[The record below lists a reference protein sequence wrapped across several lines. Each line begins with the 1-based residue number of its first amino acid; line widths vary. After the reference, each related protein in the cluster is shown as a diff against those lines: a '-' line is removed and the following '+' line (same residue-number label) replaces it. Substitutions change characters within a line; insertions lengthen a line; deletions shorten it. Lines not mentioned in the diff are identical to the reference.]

1 MSHHIPSVS
10 WQQAR
15 QILHE
20 EGQQVAPHVKTESLP
35 LLATI
40 GHYLAADIYSVMP
53 VPHYSSSAMDGYAV
67 AGTPSWRLVT
77 PAYPEDSRANI
88 HRLTVPIVPGEATP
102 ILTGG
107 LIPEGAEAIVREEH
121 SRLYEGAE
129 GSSRPGMGSHLET
142 QASIHYLD
150 MAEGF
155 EPPAPGAD
163 IRHAGAELERGELL
177 ARHGDRV
184 SARMAAF
191 LGTNGFD
198 ELPVYAPIPVRCAFT
213 GNEVITFGVPAP
225 GQVRDAFGGFM
236 EHAIISAG
244 CEARPSIRL
253 ADVESEF
260 RTFLSTSTAR
270 VLVFTGGSSTS
281 GVDLVRKVLNDMG
294 ATYLFESVDVR
305 PGHPALAA
313 RLPVPEKGPN
323 SGRERFVLGLPGNP
337 LAAYTALYSYLP
349 PLLAGMRDMPL
360 PELDSAVLGEP
371 VDTLRKPAGA
381 RLLPVSVRDG
391 VAYPLPKSASHML
404 SSLAAAT
411 HCAVLDDSSVRGSA
425 HEVGARVPV
434 IPVL

>member
-20 EGQQVAPHVKTESLP
+20 QGLEIAHHVKTESLP

-40 GHYLAADIYSVMP
+40 DHYLADDVYSMMP

-67 AGTPSWRLVT
+67 AGAPPWRLVT

-88 HRLTVPIVPGEATP
+88 HRLTVPIAPGEATP

-107 LIPEGAEAIVREEH
+107 LLPEGA
-121 SRLYEGAE
+121 
-129 GSSRPGMGSHLET
+129 HLET
-142 QASIHYLD
+142 QSSIHYLD

-163 IRHAGAELERGELL
+163 IRHAGVELERGELL
-177 ARHGDRV
+177 ARHGDRI

-360 PELDSAVLGEP
+360 PELDSAVLGDP

-425 HEVGARVPV
+425 HEVGARVPI

>member
-20 EGQQVAPHVKTESLP
+20 QGLEIAHHVKTESLP

-40 GHYLAADIYSVMP
+40 DHYLADDVYSMMP

-67 AGTPSWRLVT
+67 AGAPPWRLVT

-88 HRLTVPIVPGEATP
+88 HRLTVPIAPGEATP

-142 QASIHYLD
+142 QSSIHYLD

-163 IRHAGAELERGELL
+163 IRHAGVELERGELL
-177 ARHGDRV
+177 ARHGDRI

-191 LGTNGFD
+191 LGMNGFD

-213 GNEVITFGVPAP
+213 GNEVITFWCAC
-225 GQVRDAFGGFM
+225 AW
-236 EHAIISAG
+236 
-244 CEARPSIRL
+244 
-253 ADVESEF
+253 
-260 RTFLSTSTAR
+260 
-270 VLVFTGGSSTS
+270 S
-281 GVDLVRKVLNDMG
+281 G
-294 ATYLFESVDVR
+294 A
-305 PGHPALAA
+305 
-313 RLPVPEKGPN
+313 
-323 SGRERFVLGLPGNP
+323 
-337 LAAYTALYSYLP
+337 
-349 PLLAGMRDMPL
+349 
-360 PELDSAVLGEP
+360 
-371 VDTLRKPAGA
+371 
-381 RLLPVSVRDG
+381 
-391 VAYPLPKSASHML
+391 
-404 SSLAAAT
+404 
-411 HCAVLDDSSVRGSA
+411 
-425 HEVGARVPV
+425 
-434 IPVL
+434 